1 MGRAL
6 VDDVNQ
12 EIITAGAA
20 APQSDP
26 VGATAEVRASAEI
39 AASIAQQVTYAT
51 HQNEVPVIADLRLAN
66 RGEEDLEDLVLTLL
80 VDPPLIA
87 EKRWR
92 IDRLPAGGEL
102 RLRDRKVSLSGAILS
117 RPTDKRRAELF
128 LRLTRGDELLAEE
141 QREIGGLAQHAW
153 GGVRPMPALLAA
165 PVIAND
171 PADSRLLQKGQA
183 IRRRC
188 G

>member
-1 MGRAL
+1 MIRRPPGSTRTDTLFPYATLFRSAL
-6 VDDVNQ
+6 VEDVNQ

-80 VDPPLIA
+80 VDPTLIA
-87 EKRWR
+87 ENR
-92 IDRLPAGGEL
+92 
-102 RLRDRKVSLSGAILS
+102 
-117 RPTDKRRAELF
+117 
-128 LRLTRGDELLAEE
+128 
-141 QREIGGLAQHAW
+141 
-153 GGVRPMPALLAA
+153 
-165 PVIAND
+165 
-171 PADSRLLQKGQA
+171 
-183 IRRRC
+183 
-188 G
+188 

>member
-80 VDPPLIA
+80 EDPPLIA

-102 RLRDRKVSLSGAILS
+102 RLRDRNVSLSGAILY
-117 RPTDKRRAELF
+117 RLTDKRRAEMF
-128 LRLTRGDELLAEE
+128 LRLTDRQSTRL
-141 QREIGGLAQHAW
+141 
-153 GGVRPMPALLAA
+153 
-165 PVIAND
+165 N
-171 PADSRLLQKGQA
+171 SRH
-183 IRRRC
+183 
-188 G
+188 